1 MCLIPQT
8 EPVGEDK
15 VKILSTNKNRIRD
28 AQWIYEAL
36 EDPLIL

>member
-15 VKILSTNKNRIRD
+15 AKILSTNKNRISISAR
-28 AQWIYEAL
+28 QL
-36 EDPLIL
+36 FVLVPQ